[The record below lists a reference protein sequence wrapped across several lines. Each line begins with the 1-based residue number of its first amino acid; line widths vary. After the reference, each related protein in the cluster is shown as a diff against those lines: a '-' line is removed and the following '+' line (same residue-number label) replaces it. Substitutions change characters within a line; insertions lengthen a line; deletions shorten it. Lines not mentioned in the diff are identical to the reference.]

1 MDINPQDY
9 RHLKEFIYSAIES
22 EQAVPADFKLETEKR
37 IDLVFSK
44 LNRML
49 GLPEDYDPDN

>member
-1 MDINPQDY
+1 MDINVQDY

-22 EQAVPADFKLETEKR
+22 EQPSPSDFSLETEKR

-49 GLPEDYDPDN
+49 GLPEDYDPD